1 MDLDLC
7 CPVRK
12 ASSRNLPS
20 GFLVVLQLPVS
31 RGHPTRGA
39 LDSRADSR
47 STLLFL
53 PWLKDSPDGIGP
65 AVLIR
70 NYGPLRRV
78 SITSATRRDI
88 PFNQRSYHFC
98 FRSIKEK
105 H

>member
-1 MDLDLC
+1 MVFVVLF
-7 CPVRK
+7 RK

-20 GFLVVLQLPVS
+20 GFLVVLQLSVS

-39 LDSRADSR
+39 RDSRADLR

-53 PWLKDSPDGIGP
+53 PWFKDSPNGIGP

-88 PFNQRSYHFC
+88 PFNR
-98 FRSIKEK
+98 
-105 H
+105 